1 MRGPEGQLVD
11 LARPGEDPALVR
23 CIAAK
28 RHAIVA
34 PKGPT
39 NSCIEQSMLAPKG
52 RLTAK
57 RLRCLAVDP
66 YTY

>member
-1 MRGPEGQLVD
+1 MRGPEGQLGCRIL
-11 LARPGEDPALVR
+11 LAPGEDPALVR

-28 RHAIVA
+28 LHAIVA

-52 RLTAK
+52 PHCEAASL
-57 RLRCLAVDP
+57 LSC
-66 YTY
+66 